1 MFYEFTF
8 TVIIIIKQKAMFKKL
23 IIGMLAVGLIA
34 VSCNE
39 DDDTIQVANA
49 GEISGGPFEFDVDG
63 EPDMVSGITLDD
75 TNAFGTGSTW
85 IVTDDQGLIL
95 GLPPTLAA
103 VEGVNFDSAGAG
115 TCLIWYAR
123 YNGEISGLEMG
134 MNANDVTGDFDL
146 SNSITVIRNQVA
158 NAGSIEGGPF
168 EFDVDGEADMV
179 SGITLDDTNAFG
191 SGSTWVITDDLG
203 NILGLPP
210 TLMAVEGVDFDG
222 AGAGTCLIWY
232 ARYEGDISGLE
243 MGMNAND
250 VTGDFDLS
258 NAITVVRN
266 QVVNAGTISGG
277 PYEFDVDG
285 EPDMVSGIT
294 LDSSNAFG
302 DNGTWIIT
310 DDLGNILGLPPTLMD
325 VEGVNFDNAGAGTC
339 LIWYARYNGTVTG
352 LEMGMNANNVTGDFD
367 LSNSITVVRNQV
379 VNAGTLSGGPYEFDV
394 DGETDN
400 VSGIT
405 LDDTNAFGDN
415 STWIITDD
423 QGNILGLPPTLMAV
437 EGVDF
442 DAAGPG
448 VCLIWY
454 ARYNGTVT
462 GLEMGMNANNVMG
475 DFDLSNSITVTR
487 NQVVNAGT
495 ISGGPYTFTV
505 DGMPDTVSG
514 ITLDDTNAFGDNST
528 WIITDDQGNILGLP
542 GTLAA
547 VEGVD
552 FDAAGVGVCLIWYAR
567 YNGTVTGLE
576 MGMNANDVMG
586 DFDLSNSITV
596 TRN

>member
-1 MFYEFTF
+1 M
-8 TVIIIIKQKAMFKKL
+8 
-23 IIGMLAVGLIA
+23 A
-34 VSCNE
+34 VSCDE
-39 DDDTIQVANA
+39 DDDNVQVANA
-49 GEISGGPFEFDVDG
+49 GTIEGGPFEFDVDG
-63 EPDMVSGITLDD
+63 DPDMVSGITLDD
-75 TNAFGTGSTW
+75 SGAFGTGSTW
-85 IVTDDQGLIL
+85 VITDDQGNIL

-103 VEGVNFDSAGAG
+103 VEGVDFDGAGAG
-115 TCLIWYAR
+115 TCFIWYAR

-146 SNSITVIRNQVA
+146 SNSITVERNQVA
-158 NAGSIEGGPF
+158 NAGVIEGGPF
-168 EFDVDGEADMV
+168 EFDVDGEPDMV
-179 SGITLDDTNAFG
+179 SGITLDDTNVFG
-191 SGSTWVITDDLG
+191 SGSTWIVTDDQG

-210 TLMAVEGVDFDG
+210 TLMALEGVDFDG

-232 ARYEGDISGLE
+232 ARYEGEISGLE

-258 NAITVVRN
+258 NSITVERN

-310 DDLGNILGLPPTLMD
+310 DDMGNILGLPPTLMD

-352 LEMGMNANNVTGDFD
+352 LEMGMNANDVMGDFD

-423 QGNILGLPPTLMAV
+423 QGNILGLPSTLMDV

-495 ISGGPYTFTV
+495 ISGGPFVFDV
-505 DGMPDTVSG
+505 DGTIDNVSG
-514 ITLDDTNAFGDNST
+514 ITLDDTFAFGDNST

-542 GTLAA
+542 GTLSE

-552 FDAAGVGVCLIWYAR
+552 FDLAGVGVCLIWYAR
-567 YNGTVTGLE
+567 YNGMVTGLE
-576 MGMNANDVMG
+576 MGMNANNVMG

>member
-1 MFYEFTF
+1 
-8 TVIIIIKQKAMFKKL
+8 MFKKL
-23 IIGMLAVGLIA
+23 MIGMLAIGLIA
-34 VSCNE
+34 VSCKD
-39 DDDTIQVANA
+39 DDDTISVANA

-63 EPDMVSGITLDD
+63 EADMVSGITLDD
-75 TNAFGTGSTW
+75 TNAFGTSSTW
-85 IVTDDQGLIL
+85 IVTDDQGNIL
-95 GLPPTLAA
+95 GLPPTLTA
-103 VEGVNFDSAGAG
+103 VEGVNFDEAGTG

-123 YNGEISGLEMG
+123 YNGTITGLEMD

-158 NAGSIEGGPF
+158 NAGVISGGPF

-191 SGSTWVITDDLG
+191 SGSTWIVTDDQG

-210 TLMAVEGVDFDG
+210 TIMAVEGVNFDE

-232 ARYEGDISGLE
+232 ARYEGTISGLE

-258 NAITVVRN
+258 NSITVDRN

-277 PYEFDVDG
+277 PFEFDVDG
-285 EPDMVSGIT
+285 EADM
-294 LDSSNAFG
+294 
-302 DNGTWIIT
+302 
-310 DDLGNILGLPPTLMD
+310 
-325 VEGVNFDNAGAGTC
+325 
-339 LIWYARYNGTVTG
+339 
-352 LEMGMNANNVTGDFD
+352 
-367 LSNSITVVRNQV
+367 
-379 VNAGTLSGGPYEFDV
+379 
-394 DGETDN
+394 

-415 STWIITDD
+415 STWIVTDDQGNILGLPPTLMAVEGVNFDEAGAGTCLIWYARYSGSVTGLEMGMNANDVTGDFDLSNSITVERNQVVNAGTIAGGPFEFDVDGTADMVSGITLDDANAFGDNSTWIVTDD

-462 GLEMGMNANNVMG
+462 GLEMGMNANDVTGM
-475 DFDLSNSITVTR
+475 FDLSNPITVTR
-487 NQVVNAGT
+487 NCNTSSGVL
-495 ISGGPYTFTV
+495 SGGPFTFMV
-505 DGMPDTVSG
+505 DGTPDMVSG
-514 ITLDDTNAFGDNST
+514 ITLDSSNATGPNST
-528 WIITDDQGNILGLP
+528 WVITDDQGKILGLP
-542 GTLAA
+542 GTLAM

-552 FDAAGVGVCLIWYAR
+552 FDAAGAGVCFIWYLR
-567 YNGTVTGLE
+567 YENGVEGLA
-576 MGMNANDVMG
+576 MDMNTSDLKG
-586 DFDLSNSITV
+586 CFSLSNSIQV
-596 TRN
+596 TRQ